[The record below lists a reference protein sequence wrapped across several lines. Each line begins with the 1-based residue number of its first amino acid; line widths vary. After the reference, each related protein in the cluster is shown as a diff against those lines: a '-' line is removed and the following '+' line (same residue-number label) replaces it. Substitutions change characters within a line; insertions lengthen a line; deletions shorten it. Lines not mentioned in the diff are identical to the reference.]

1 MTIEQLIDD
10 ALHAADNFEP
20 SPDLFAKVQRS
31 IDEDAAHRRRL
42 RRVMLAV
49 GGAIGII
56 AFYLA
61 VTVDITT
68 GTAAQAFTDR
78 VTMPFVALEI
88 LVTAVMVG
96 LVVVLGPTIRRFGE
110 AYERE
115 VFRSNARTGEAV
127 LRLLDI
133 AYYLIFGAYVVMT
146 LVFDPALEFGDSTLP
161 EWVRGELGRVGG
173 LLLLM
178 GVLHVALL
186 MALPVV
192 GLVHSANERRRR
204 ISNGAVAHDPVAERV
219 DRYITVAAW
228 VVGLLVVGDLVIAVI
243 GLVLGGMSG

>member
-1 MTIEQLIDD
+1 MTIDQLVGD
-10 ALHAADNFEP
+10 ALRAADDYDP

-31 IDEDAAHRRRL
+31 IGEDVAHRRRVRNVL
-42 RRVMLAV
+42 LAV
-49 GGAIGII
+49 GGAVGII
-56 AFYLA
+56 AIYVFL
-61 VTVDITT
+61 TVDVAP
-68 GTAAQAFTDR
+68 GTEARAFTDR

-88 LVTAVMVG
+88 LVTVVMVG
-96 LVVVLGPTIRRFGE
+96 LVVVLGPMIRRFGE
-110 AYERE
+110 TYERD
-115 VFRSNARTGEAV
+115 VFRSNAGTGESV

-146 LVFDPALEFGDSTLP
+146 LVYDPALEFGGTLP
-161 EWVRGELGRVGG
+161 DWVRGELGRVAG

-178 GVLHVALL
+178 GVLHVMLL
-186 MALPVV
+186 VALPVA

-204 ISNGAVAHDPVAERV
+204 ISNGAVPHDALADRI

-228 VVGLLVVGDLVIAVI
+228 VVGLVVVGDLVIAVI